1 MITQIITKTV
11 SCCALLT
18 LIGCG
23 SNWRT
28 HDSQQLSPRPMFN
41 EHAPEWVQGV
51 VPQSDGRIYFVG
63 RSAIPDVHRL
73 NIENTEG
80 HRTPNQRVG
89 YTVMD
94 EREAVQSARSDIH
107 DQIRQ
112 RLTPRNMGDT
122 TNLMVGN
129 IDSGTCVTCGTAV
142 PIIPSTRVIV
152 CNDDC
157 KHMSSH
163 CSGGSRGTLSVFPT
177 SSSNGKH
184 CGDCHKEIAHCA
196 GCGTLVHS
204 LTQSNRTPDYVNSGL
219 SPLARDLNI
228 INVSL
233 SSVMP
238 ALAAYLTE
246 EEVYFEKWHV
256 HEGHDGLSRPFANGR
271 DVWQSYKCWMLCSIP
286 AEEFY
291 NVAEDFRTKYEDM
304 YSTAIDRADQDRARR
319 IAAEESGRDLTVAR
333 QDEERAWNREDEIV
347 TRQHTIELDKDRHGL
362 PGRRFTLEN
371 E

>member
-1 MITQIITKTV
+1 MITQFITKTAA
-11 SCCALLT
+11 CCVLLT
-18 LIGCG
+18 AIGCG

-28 HDSQQLSPRPMFN
+28 HESQQLVPRPMFN
-41 EHAPEWVQGV
+41 DNAPEWVQGV

-63 RSAIPDVHRL
+63 RSAIPDIHRI
-73 NIENTEG
+73 NIKDTEG

-112 RLTPRNMGDT
+112 RLTPRNMGAT
-122 TNLMVGN
+122 SNIMVGN
-129 IDSGTCVTCGTAV
+129 IDSGTCITCGTPV
-142 PIIPSTRVIV
+142 PLIQAPKVIV
-152 CNDDC
+152 CNADC
-157 KHMSSH
+157 NHAYSH
-163 CSGGSRGTLSVFPT
+163 CGGGNITVESTVSGSGR
-177 SSSNGKH
+177 H
-184 CGDCHKEIAHCA
+184 CGDCHDEVASCS
-196 GCGTLVHS
+196 GCGSLVHKV
-204 LTQSNRTPDYVNSGL
+204 TQSNRTPDYISGGL

-228 INVSL
+228 INISL

-256 HEGHDGLSRPFANGR
+256 HEGHDGLGRPFANGR
-271 DVWQSYKCWMLCSIP
+271 DEWQSYKCWMLCSIP

-291 NVAEDFRTKYEDM
+291 EVAQDFRDKYENM
-304 YSTAIDRADQDRARR
+304 YTTALERADDDRDRR
-319 IAAEESGRDLTVAR
+319 IDSETEGRALTITR

-347 TRQHTIELDKDRHGL
+347 TRAHTIELDKDRHGL
-362 PGRRFTLEN
+362 PGRRFTLE
-371 E
+371 EE